1 MDNRAIS
8 SGEQTSVLDIKYQE
22 TGSPKG
28 EFNGDY
34 SKLRFCHTL
43 SVVTIILCSLPAAF
57 MMLMLPLNTLAGAY
71 LAAYVLIGL
80 EFVKYAPFV
89 ILITLSAA
97 TSLIFYFANSG
108 KTSKLDSAA
117 KDKLNRRSFTNAI
130 LLLAPAITY
139 PIAHVIY
146 LFNPPLSN
154 PYYMY
159 LNYCFPAIIIVD
171 LIVFIALGIRK
182 KRKTIIKKEA
192 TLRAS
197 IIILFIA
204 ELILCCV
211 WSFGI
216 IYNKIDTK
224 RTIAAENRQR
234 EDTFQSLHNSKIDDG
249 LSDIAA
255 TQCKMKPYKT
265 IYSDSKTEGIF
276 ACDITDEVLDV
287 FYASY
292 GGKNDSGKIEVS
304 LIELGRIYNNH
315 HIMSTSIIGET
326 KYSYSIIFV
335 DAKNEASANK
345 KVEEYFVRPSR
356 VFAANEREYIFYAD
370 GLSAPTTKDYL
381 NVLFASNMYLSS
393 NSMDSCSMM
402 INWSLNEQKYQC
414 VKTNGDLFKRYIN
427 DKDNYSSYSID
438 ALFKNRHL
446 YLAPT
451 RESFGSTKITKRL
464 DDFVVFWRNPFI
476 QGKLTFKYLSG
487 SIFDKHD
494 GNLEWENE
502 DTKY

>member
-1 MDNRAIS
+1 MGNRVIS
-8 SGEQTSVLDIKYQE
+8 SGEQASGLDVKYQG

-34 SKLRFCHTL
+34 SKLRFCHKL

-57 MMLMLPLNTLAGAY
+57 MTLMLPSNTLAGAY
-71 LAAYVLIGL
+71 LGAYVLIGL

-117 KDKLNRRSFTNAI
+117 KDKLNRRSFTHAI

-146 LFNPPLSN
+146 LFNPPLSD
-154 PYYMY
+154 PYFSY
-159 LNYCFPAIIIVD
+159 LKYCFPTIVIVD
-171 LIVFIALGIRK
+171 LIVFIALRIRK
-182 KRKTIIKKEA
+182 KKKTAIKKEA

-204 ELILCCV
+204 ELFLCCV
-211 WSFGI
+211 WSFGV
-216 IYNKIDTK
+216 IYNKNDIK
-224 RTIAAENRQR
+224 RTISAENRQR
-234 EDTFQSLHNSKIDDG
+234 EETFQSLHNSAIDDE

-255 TQCKMKPYKT
+255 TQCKIKPYKI

-292 GGKNDSGKIEVS
+292 GGKNDSGKIEVG
-304 LIELGRIYNNH
+304 LIELGRIYNNNH
-315 HIMSTSIIGET
+315 YMDTSVIGET
-326 KYSYSIIFV
+326 KNSYSIIFV
-335 DAKNEASANK
+335 DAKDEASVNK
-345 KVEEYFVRPSR
+345 KVEEYSVGSSR
-356 VFAANEREYIFYAD
+356 AFAANGRKYIFYAD

-393 NSMDSCSMM
+393 NDMDSCSMT
-402 INWSLNEQKYQC
+402 INWRLNEQKYQC
-414 VKTNGDLFKRYIN
+414 VKAKGDLFKRYIN
-427 DKDNYSSYSID
+427 NKDNYSSYSTD

-446 YLAPT
+446 YIAST
-451 RESFGSTKITKRL
+451 RESFGAAKTTNGL
-464 DDFVVFWRNPFI
+464 DDFVVFWRSPFT
-476 QGKLTFKYLSG
+476 QGKLTFKYLPD

-494 GNLEWENE
+494 ENLEWENE